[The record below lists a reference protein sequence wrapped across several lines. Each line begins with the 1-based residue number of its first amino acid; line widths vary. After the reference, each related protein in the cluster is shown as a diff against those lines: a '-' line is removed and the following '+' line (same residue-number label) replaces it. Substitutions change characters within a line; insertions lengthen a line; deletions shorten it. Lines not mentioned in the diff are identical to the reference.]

1 MSKNYEITFCRKTG
15 ITKGKIFKVK
25 FESLSD
31 LAAYIVKKDSVL
43 LACRLQE
50 ELTWQERSILFPK
63 IASLYQ
69 QND

>member
-1 MSKNYEITFCRKTG
+1 MGKNYEITFCRKTG

-31 LAAYIVKKDSVL
+31 LAAYMVKKDSVL

-69 QND
+69 KNG

>member
-1 MSKNYEITFCRKTG
+1 MNKVYEITFCRKTG

-50 ELTWQERSILFPK
+50 ELTWQERNILFSK
-63 IASLYQ
+63 IVSLYQ
-69 QND
+69 QNN

>member
-1 MSKNYEITFCRKTG
+1 MNKVYEITFCRKTG

-31 LAAYIVKKDSVL
+31 LAAYMVKKDSVL
-43 LACRLQE
+43 MACRLQE

-69 QND
+69 KNN

>member
-1 MSKNYEITFCRKTG
+1 MNKVYEITFCRKTG

-25 FESLSD
+25 FNSLSE
-31 LAAYIVKKDSVL
+31 LAKYIVDKDSVL

-69 QND
+69 QNN